1 LGNKSKA
8 DADLVKVG
16 ADTGPSELGKVTVY
30 GPGAGGIPATVKVP
44 VIWKVVAEML
54 QETPGPSSPV
64 GVLNN
69 TAAQSATASAALK
82 PEPIMETDAKDSPF
96 PGVSVIFGVTAKLPD
111 PKPPP
116 APRTWIV

>member
-8 DADLVKVG
+8 DADFVKIG
-16 ADTGPSELGKVTVY
+16 ADTDPSELGKITVY

-54 QETPGPSSPV
+54 QDRPDSSPV

-69 TAAQSATASAALK
+69 TAAQSANASAALK
-82 PEPIMETDAKDSPF
+82 PEPMMETDAKDSPLA
-96 PGVSVIFGVTAKLPD
+96 GVSVIFGVTAKLPD

-116 APRTWIV
+116 AP

>member
-1 LGNKSKA
+1 MGNKVKA

-16 ADTGPSELGKVTVY
+16 ADTDPSELGKVTVY

-69 TAAQSATASAALK
+69 TAAQSAPASAALK
-82 PEPIMETDAKDSPF
+82 PEPVMETDAKDSPLA
-96 PGVSVIFGVTAKLPD
+96 GVSVIFGVTAKLPD